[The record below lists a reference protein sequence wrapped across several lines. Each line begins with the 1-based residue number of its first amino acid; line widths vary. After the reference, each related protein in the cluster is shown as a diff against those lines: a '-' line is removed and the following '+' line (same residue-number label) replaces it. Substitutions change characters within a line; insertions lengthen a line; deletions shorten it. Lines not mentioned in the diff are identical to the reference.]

1 MDNVTLILAQLNYF
15 VDAAIVAVIV
25 LIIVLMLVR
34 LALNYADLNPFSR
47 PVLLVRGWTDPYLNR
62 VRRGLMGFGFSPNVA
77 PLVVILIAILFG
89 WIAVQLSDSLF
100 STVINAILAARAGRP
115 VALVGIL
122 LFGALSIYLLMI
134 FTRIILSWGQV
145 GYGNRLMRFL
155 INATEPLLGPLR
167 RIIPPLGGFDI
178 SAIVAFLL
186 IRLFQAAIQG
196 TLMRF

>member
-1 MDNVTLILAQLNYF
+1 MDNATRLLAQLNYF
-15 VDAAIVAVIV
+15 VDAIIVGVIV
-25 LIIVLMLVR
+25 FIIVLMLVR

-47 PVLLVRGWTDPYLNR
+47 PVLLVRGWTDPYLNG
-62 VRRGLMGFGFSPNVA
+62 VRRGLLGFGFNPNIA
-77 PLVVILIAILFG
+77 PLVLILIAILFG
-89 WIAVQLSDSLF
+89 WLAVQLADSLF
-100 STVINAILAARAGRP
+100 TTLINALIAAHAGRP
-115 VALVGIL
+115 VVLVGVL

-155 INATEPLLGPLR
+155 VNATEPLLGPLR

-178 SAIVAFLL
+178 SALVAFFI

>member
-1 MDNVTLILAQLNYF
+1 MDNVTHILAQLNYF
-15 VDAAIVAVIV
+15 VDAVITALIV

-62 VRRGLMGFGFSPNVA
+62 VRRALLGFGFSQNIA
-77 PLVVILIAILFG
+77 PLVIILIAILFG
-89 WIAVQLSDSLF
+89 WIAVQLADSLF
-100 STVINAILAARAGRP
+100 STIISAILAAHAGRP
-115 VALVGIL
+115 VALGGIL

-178 SAIVAFLL
+178 SALVAFFI